1 MHELSTRRQAR
12 QRLYMERLAQV
23 QAERRHGPDRERM
36 LRKISSSLRELA
48 AMHPSWPSR
57 TGYSVFVVWRVS

>member
-1 MHELSTRRQAR
+1 
-12 QRLYMERLAQV
+12 MERLAQV
-23 QAERRHGPDRERM
+23 EAERRHGPDRERM